1 MRRAHD
7 PSCFRRR
14 GQRLGRHPQQQT
26 GDAGR
31 SRGQCQL
38 AAGDKIELSRWP
50 PDFQHDDAKRI
61 AGERIGSRP
70 QRGVHIRRTHRHQKS
85 RIKAEFGQSAH
96 RQRTRFNFSEILT
109 YPHQR
114 PPGRRP
120 SREACPPREVYPPR
134 EAYNEPGGRG
144 TLPSLGE
151 HLVHRADGEAALQ
164 CSICVNMTEC
174 HPVEHV
180 RIAVRL
186 DALNAAAQSR
196 KRARACGGA

>member
-96 RQRTRFNFSEILT
+96 RQRTRFNFSEILA

-120 SREACPPREVYPPR
+120 SREAHPPRETH
-134 EAYNEPGGRG
+134 NEPRRRRA
-144 TLPSLGE
+144 LPSLGE
-151 HLVHRADGEAALQ
+151 HFVHRTHGEAALQ
-164 CSICVNMTEC
+164 RRIRVRMTKR
-174 HPVEHV
+174 HPV
-180 RIAVRL
+180 
-186 DALNAAAQSR
+186 
-196 KRARACGGA
+196 

>member
-14 GQRLGRHPQQQT
+14 GQRLSRHPQQQA

-31 SRGQCQL
+31 LRGQCEL
-38 AAGDKIELSRWP
+38 AAGDEIELPRLP

-61 AGERIGSRP
+61 AGERVGRRP
-70 QRGVHIRRTHRHQKS
+70 QRGVHIRRAHRHQEA

-96 RQRTRFNFSEILT
+96 RQRTRFNFGEILT

-114 PPGRRP
+114 PPGRRSSREP
-120 SREACPPREVYPPR
+120 CRPREACPPRE
-134 EAYNEPGGRG
+134 ACNEPGRRR

-151 HLVHRADGEAALQ
+151 HFVHRTDGEAALQ
-164 CSICVNMTEC
+164 GSIHVNMTEG
-174 HPVEHV
+174 HPV
-180 RIAVRL
+180 
-186 DALNAAAQSR
+186 
-196 KRARACGGA
+196 